1 MPRSL
6 LQSALPVVLLV
17 AAFAPSALASTISY
31 TGNLRTDANVTS
43 CGAGCTLGSA
53 DTDADY
59 AQYAAVVESFTLF
72 AASTVQI
79 TSFSYGGGTNGN
91 GVVIAEGGLE
101 PYVSLFDQAGDFLAS
116 TYYGVTCPTGAKINT
131 TSGQCYDVLLDA
143 GTHGPGTYQVALSAF
158 ENMSFAENY
167 GTGALADGFTGL
179 GNLALGED
187 LHYAFDVDITAPTTP
202 PSPVPEPTTG
212 SLVALA
218 LLGVRLVR
226 RRHDKTSRMTP

>member
-1 MPRSL
+1 LDVANCLLRRKRRAGIALSSDPEAVSSTKFSLQQLRMTEFYYARSTNSIHIYFVSDVLDSGPPILALCWPARVCTVMREPERPFHKREEESMPRSL

-91 GVVIAEGGLE
+91 GTVFAV
-101 PYVSLFDQAGDFLAS
+101 
-116 TYYGVTCPTGAKINT
+116 NT
-131 TSGQCYDVLLDA
+131 D
-143 GTHGPGTYQVALSAF
+143 
-158 ENMSFAENY
+158 
-167 GTGALADGFTGL
+167 GTGFTTVYRARPNRAKPCGTGL
-179 GNLALGED
+179 GS
-187 LHYAFDVDITAPTTP
+187 T
-202 PSPVPEPTTG
+202 
-212 SLVALA
+212 
-218 LLGVRLVR
+218 
-226 RRHDKTSRMTP
+226 